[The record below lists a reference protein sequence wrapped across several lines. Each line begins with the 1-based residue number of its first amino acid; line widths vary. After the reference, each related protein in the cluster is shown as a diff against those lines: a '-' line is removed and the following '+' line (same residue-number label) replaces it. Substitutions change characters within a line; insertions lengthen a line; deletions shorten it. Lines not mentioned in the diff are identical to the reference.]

1 MRYLIRILAVFSFMA
16 FAATPAHAAGKEK
29 NMAELHTSMGLIV
42 IELDFDKAPLT
53 AENFRSYVEDGFY
66 DGTVFHRVIR
76 DFMIQGG
83 GMTADMREK
92 KTRAPI
98 DNEAA
103 NMLPNVKYSVAMAR
117 TNDPHSATAQ
127 FFINTKDNAFLN
139 HKAPKGSG
147 WGYCVFGKVIEGA
160 EVVDAISKVRTSSTG
175 SHDDVPVTPVLIE
188 KAVMRQ

>member
-1 MRYLIRILAVFSFMA
+1 MNIIAVFAFMA
-16 FAATPAHAAGKEK
+16 FVATPAHAAGKER

-53 AENFRSYVEDGFY
+53 AANFRSYAEDGFY
-66 DGTVFHRVIR
+66 DGTIFHRVIR

-98 DNEAA
+98 SNEAA
-103 NMLPNVKYSVAMAR
+103 NMLPNVKYSIAMAR
-117 TNDPHSATAQ
+117 TNDPHSATSQ

-139 HKAPKGSG
+139 HKAPKGQD

-160 EVVDAISKVRTSSTG
+160 EVVDAISKVQTRSVG
-175 SHDDVPVTPVLIE
+175 YHEDVPVTAVLS
-188 KAVMRQ
+188 KRL